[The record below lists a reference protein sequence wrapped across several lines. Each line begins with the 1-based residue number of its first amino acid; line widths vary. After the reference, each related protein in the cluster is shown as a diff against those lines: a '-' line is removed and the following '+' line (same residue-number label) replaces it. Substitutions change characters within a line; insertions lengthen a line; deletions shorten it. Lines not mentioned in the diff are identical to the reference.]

1 MVGSAS
7 SRLLDPSSSSR
18 RPTPTR
24 DCRNDVIFLLIDI
37 DGANGTPG
45 RGALGTITVTHEELL
60 MAHGHTTTETRPIG
74 VGGGDVG
81 VPHIFER

>member
-1 MVGSAS
+1 MAGSAS

-24 DCRNDVIFLLIDI
+24 DRRNDVIFTLIDI
-37 DGANGTPG
+37 DGANGTPD

-60 MAHGHTTTETRPIG
+60 SLHDKRDT
-74 VGGGDVG
+74 
-81 VPHIFER
+81 